1 MNHLLWP
8 TLVMAA
14 LLFWIGV
21 KAEQK
26 IAAPLNRTLF
36 AIFTTVLA
44 IPGIL
49 FAAYYTKLLGEPIW
63 LYEFRVLPCTELT
76 AAGLGLIAGFVHQVR
91 LKHPLMK
98 RQLRAFTVPV
108 IFAVVLAAP
117 YAKPILR
124 PLDKSLLQENWKDGV
139 CLQSTPSTCG
149 PASAATIIRSLGK
162 NVTEAELANESLTY
176 AGGTE
181 NWYLVRALRK
191 RGFNPEFRLV
201 APESREFPTSAIAGV
216 KLPQGTGH
224 FIALISGDGTNY
236 LGSDPLT
243 GRFTATLTELKSDYR
258 FTGFFLVIK

>member
-1 MNHLLWP
+1 MNHMLWP
-8 TLVMAA
+8 TLLMAA
-14 LLFWIGV
+14 LLFWIGIKV
-21 KAEQK
+21 EQR
-26 IAAPLNRTLF
+26 IAAALNRILF
-36 AIFTTVLA
+36 VISAAVLA
-44 IPGIL
+44 IPGAL

-63 LYEFRVLPCTELT
+63 LYEFRALPGAELT
-76 AAGLGLIAGFVHQVR
+76 AAGTGLLAGFVHQAR
-91 LKHPLMK
+91 HKHPLMK
-98 RQLRAFTVPV
+98 RQLRAFTVPA

-117 YAKPILR
+117 YAKPLLR
-124 PLDKSLLQENWKDGV
+124 PLDKSLLQENWKNGV

-149 PASAATIIRSLGK
+149 PASAATLVRSLGK
-162 NVTEAELANESLTY
+162 NGTEAELANESLTY

-191 RGFNPEFRLV
+191 RGFKPELKLV
-201 APESREFPTSAIAGV
+201 APDGLEFPTPAIAGV

-224 FIALISGDGTNY
+224 FIALISTDGTNY

>member
-1 MNHLLWP
+1 MNHMLWP
-8 TLVMAA
+8 TLLMAA
-14 LLFWIGV
+14 LLFWVGV
-21 KAEQK
+21 KAEQR

-36 AIFTTVLA
+36 VGSATVLA
-44 IPGIL
+44 MPGIL

-63 LYEFRVLPCTELT
+63 LYEFRALPYTELT
-76 AAGLGLIAGFVHQVR
+76 AAGVGLIAGFVHQVR
-91 LKHPLMK
+91 LKHAFMK
-98 RQLRAFTVPV
+98 RQLRAFTVPAILAV
-108 IFAVVLAAP
+108 AVVAP
-117 YAKPILR
+117 YVKPLLR
-124 PLDKSLLQENWKDGV
+124 PLDKSLLHENWNDGV

-149 PASAATIIRSLGK
+149 PASAATLIRSLGK
-162 NVTEAELANESLTY
+162 NVTEAELASESLTY

-191 RGFNPEFRLV
+191 RGFHPEFKLV

-224 FIALISGDGTNY
+224 FIALISSDGTNY